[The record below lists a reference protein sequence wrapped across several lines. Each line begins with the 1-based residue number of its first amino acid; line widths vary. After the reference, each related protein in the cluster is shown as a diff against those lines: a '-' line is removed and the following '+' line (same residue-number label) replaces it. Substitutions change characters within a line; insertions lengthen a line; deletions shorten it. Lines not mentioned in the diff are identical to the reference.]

1 MKRKRI
7 SIEEFLNRVWPTPPA
22 HEVEAAGDRVWQK
35 LQEELKKYDTSLWSL
50 EGDGWSAPATT
61 QLEFQILSA
70 ASELGDRADL
80 TGIRRMVETWT
91 GRNMIARVQS
101 ALEDLEKRGL
111 VKVRRLRPAVMNGEP
126 EFRFDLTEDGHR
138 AIRRAHAEGKPL
150 MQLRET
156 VIREEAQ

>member
-7 SIEEFLNRVWPTPPA
+7 RIEEFLNRVWPTPPE

-35 LQEELKKYDTSLWSL
+35 VQAELQKYDTSLWSL

-80 TGIRRMVETWT
+80 NAIRRMVEIWT
-91 GRNMIARVQS
+91 GRNMIARIQS

-111 VKVRRLRPAVMNGEP
+111 VKVRRLRPAVPHGQA
-126 EFRFDLTEDGHR
+126 EFRFDLTEDGNR
-138 AIRRAHAEGKPL
+138 AIRRAHAERKQL
-150 MQLRET
+150 MQ
-156 VIREEAQ
+156 AQDDLVRGEVQ